1 MSYNLAMRGLD
12 HFFRDVRFAAR
23 GLAKNPGF
31 GALAAASL
39 ALGIGG
45 STAMYS
51 VIYAVI
57 LNPFAYQDVDRLV
70 SVQLQ
75 DSQGRSNG
83 SYYTIDPFLDIAERS
98 TVFTGV
104 IASTWSDVTL
114 TSEGDP
120 LRLRGNHC
128 TMNTFDVM
136 GVLPL
141 VGRPT
146 SPEDARPGAAPV
158 AVLGYKFWQRQFGG
172 SNSVIG
178 RKLTL
183 NGKVRT
189 VIGVMPPRF
198 MWRGA
203 DVYLPDVFHRGQDV
217 EGEHE
222 VHLLAR
228 LKPGVTEAQAV
239 TDLQPIIEDLRRKN
253 PTDFPEKWHIR
264 LRTFKQT
271 FPSDITEALW
281 ILFGAVGLLLLIS
294 CANVSSLLLSR
305 LAARQREIAIRS
317 AVGASRPRL
326 IGQFL
331 SETLMLALLGAALGV
346 AAAYGALHGIIAMVP
361 PNTIPDEAEIRLN
374 APVLLFTLALSVA
387 TALLAGL
394 APALQFSGRDIMS
407 SLKEAGRS
415 LIGGTGQ
422 RVLRNAMVIGEVAL
436 SLMLLVGASL
446 MIRTLV
452 SIQSA
457 DLGMRRDRILTLR
470 IPFSSDRYPTP
481 ERRVAFLQT
490 VVLRIDTV
498 PGVQA
503 TGINAGMSPVYN
515 WSVPV
520 DVPGTPPDNRPVV
533 MQQVNDGYGKAVG
546 LALERGRFL
555 SVQDVGGKLHRAVV
569 NQAFVR
575 RYPAGR
581 EVLGSIFR
589 VPFLKSERIKLAD
602 DSFEIVGVVRDTLN
616 RISTQETLPE
626 IYIPYT
632 LAGLADRLYVLAS
645 VPPETLDRAVRDQ
658 VYAADHGQPV
668 TDVRT
673 LETMLSDFVYARP
686 RFNLLLFSVF
696 AGLGLVLALLGVHGV
711 MSNAVSQRTRE
722 IGIRFALGAGYSQV
736 IGMVLSSAA
745 RLLGIGVV
753 LGMIGSLAS
762 ARVLKGLVQNVSTID
777 PYSMGA
783 VILLL
788 FATGLFASYWPARK
802 AGRVDPVRALREE

>member
-1 MSYNLAMRGLD
+1 MKWLG
-12 HFFRDVRFAAR
+12 HFVRDIRFSFR

-31 GALAAASL
+31 GALAVISL

-57 LNPFAYQDVDRLV
+57 LHPFAYKDVDRLV

-83 SYYTIDPFLDIAERS
+83 SYYTIDPFLDIAERN
-98 TVFTGV
+98 TVFSGV

-136 GVLPL
+136 GVPPL
-141 VGRPT
+141 VGRT
-146 SPEDARPGAAPV
+146 TTAEDAKPGAPPV
-158 AVLGYKFWQRQFGG
+158 AVLGYKFWQRQYGS

-217 EGEHE
+217 EGENE

-228 LKPGVTEAQAV
+228 LKPGVNEAQAV
-239 TDLQPIIEDLRRKN
+239 TDLQPVFEDLRRRN
-253 PTDFPEKWHIR
+253 PTNFPEKWHIR
-264 LRTFKQT
+264 LLTFKET

-326 IGQFL
+326 IGQLL
-331 SETLMLALLGAALGV
+331 SETLLLALCGGALGV

-361 PNTIPDEAEIRLN
+361 PFTIPDEAEIRLN
-374 APVLLFTLALSVA
+374 APVLLFTLGVSVM

-394 APALQFSGRDIMS
+394 APALQFSGRDIMA

-415 LIGGTGQ
+415 LVGGTGQ
-422 RVLRNAMVIGEVAL
+422 RMLRNAMVVGEVAL

-446 MIRTLV
+446 MIRTLM

-457 DLGMRRDRILTLR
+457 DTGMHRESILTMR
-470 IPFSSDRYPTP
+470 IPFSQDRYPTP
-481 ERRVAFLQT
+481 ERRVAFLQNALT
-490 VVLRIDTV
+490 RIASV
-498 PGVQA
+498 PGVTA
-503 TGINAGMSPVYN
+503 AGINAGMAPVYN
-515 WSVPV
+515 WTVPV
-520 DVPGTPPDNRPVV
+520 ELPGRPPDNRPVV
-533 MQQVNDGYGKAVG
+533 MEQVNEGYGKALG
-546 LALERGRFL
+546 LSLVRGRFL
-555 SVQDVGGKLHRAVV
+555 SAEDVGAKLHRAAV
-569 NQAFVR
+569 NQAFAR
-575 RYPAGR
+575 RYFEGR
-581 EVLGSIFR
+581 DALGSVFR
-589 VPFLKSERIKLAD
+589 VPLLKSKRFKLAD
-602 DSFEIVGVVRDTLN
+602 DSFEIVGVVRDTVN

-632 LAGLADRLYVLAS
+632 LTGIADRLYLLAS

-658 VYAADHGQPV
+658 IYATDRGQPV

-673 LETMLSDFVYARP
+673 MENMLSDFVYARP

-711 MSNAVSQRTRE
+711 MSNAVAQRTRE
-722 IGIRFALGAGYSQV
+722 IGIRFALGAGYGQV
-736 IGMVLSSAA
+736 IGMVLRSAT
-745 RLLGIGVV
+745 RLLGIGAA
-753 LGMIGSLAS
+753 LGIIGSLAS
-762 ARVLKGLVQNVSTID
+762 ARVLRGLVRNVSTID
-777 PYSMGA
+777 PYSMAA
-783 VILLL
+783 VIGLL

-802 AGRVDPVRALREE
+802 AGRVDPIRALREE